1 MTIHTIGP
9 TRVVVYFTPAEL
21 RDRGCTAETLDE
33 ELAAPLV
40 RRALREEGIAAEGK
54 MEIDAFPS
62 DCGLLLFVHLTPPGR
77 QWFSF
82 GGLEELLAAARG
94 GGVPPED
101 AVLCWYGDRWWLS
114 LPPEEKR
121 WGHILSEFG
130 RPERERPALDA
141 ALREYGAVIFPQRAF
156 SRLLAYFPRN

>member
-33 ELAAPLV
+33 ERAAPLV

-82 GGLEELLAAARG
+82 GGLEELLAAAQG
-94 GGVPPED
+94 GGVPPGTGGGSPCRRKRS
-101 AVLCWYGDRWWLS
+101 AGD
-114 LPPEEKR
+114 
-121 WGHILSEFG
+121 
-130 RPERERPALDA
+130 
-141 ALREYGAVIFPQRAF
+141 IF
-156 SRLLAYFPRN
+156 

>member
-33 ELAAPLV
+33 ERAAPLV

-54 MEIDAFPS
+54 MEIVAFPS
-62 DCGLLLFVHLTPPGR
+62 DCGLRLFVHRTPPGR

-114 LPPEEKR
+114 LPPAYPYNPT
-121 WGHILSEFG
+121 LLFFPFG
-130 RPERERPALDA
+130 RWWA
-141 ALREYGAVIFPQRAF
+141 AGRSFPFSKASSHGAVGCKV
-156 SRLLAYFPRN
+156 